1 MCIRDRLVNSGKVV
15 WRMAMVSNENNHFG
29 RKRIYW
35 MDNLRTFIIFL
46 VVLYFIGGVYES
58 ASAVVDLG

>member
-1 MCIRDRLVNSGKVV
+1 
-15 WRMAMVSNENNHFG
+15 MVSNENNHFG